1 MRALQAV
8 LRGIEV
14 VSLAVNVPG
23 PVAAARLAEHGAT
36 VLKVEPPE
44 GDPLSL
50 HVPSW
55 YARLT
60 ESQTVVR
67 LDLKSG
73 EGMQALAARLS
84 GADLLLTAHRPRTLA
99 RLGLDFASL
108 HPRFPRL
115 CQLQILG
122 FAAPDE
128 DLPGH
133 DLSFQAAAGLVVDP
147 PRMPFTLL
155 ADLVGAERAVG
166 EAMAMLFHRERT
178 GEVTCRQVALADAAA
193 ALAPPVALGL
203 CRTEGP
209 LGGAH
214 PGYALYA
221 AADGWVALAALEPRF
236 LQTLGEALGLAPV
249 TADRLRAVFP
259 TRTAADWEAWGR
271 QHGVPLTRV
280 R

>member
-1 MRALQAV
+1 MRALE
-8 LRGIEV
+8 GIEV

-23 PVAAARLAEHGAT
+23 PVAAARLAGEGARVT
-36 VLKVEPPE
+36 KVEPPE

-60 ESQTVVR
+60 KSQTVVR
-67 LDLKSG
+67 LDLKSV
-73 EGMQALAARLS
+73 EGKRALASLLG
-84 GADLLLTAHRPRTLA
+84 GADLLLTSNRPRTLE
-99 RLGLDFASL
+99 RLRLDFPAL
-108 HPRFPRL
+108 HARFPRL
-115 CQLQILG
+115 CQLQIIG
-122 FAAPDE
+122 FPPPDD

-155 ADLVGAERAVG
+155 ADLVGAERAVAEALAMLLHREHTG
-166 EAMAMLFHRERT
+166 EA
-178 GEVTCRQVALADAAA
+178 TCRQVALADAAA
-193 ALAPPVALGL
+193 SLTTPMALGM
-203 CRTEGP
+203 CAPEAP

-221 AADGWVALAALEPRF
+221 SEDGWIALAALEPRF
-236 LQTLGEALGLAPV
+236 MRLLEDALGLAP
-249 TADRLRAVFP
+249 TADRLREVF
-259 TRTAADWEAWGR
+259 RTQSVAHWEAWGR
-271 QHGVPLTRV
+271 EHGIPITRV

>member
-1 MRALQAV
+1 MRALE
-8 LRGIEV
+8 GIEV

-23 PVAAARLAEHGAT
+23 PVAASRLAAEGARIT
-36 VLKVEPPE
+36 KVEPPE

-50 HVPSW
+50 HVPPW

-67 LDLKSG
+67 LDLKRM
-73 EGMQALAARLS
+73 EGKRALASLLG
-84 GADLLLTAHRPRTLA
+84 GADLLLTSNRPRTLE
-99 RLGLDFASL
+99 RLHLDFPAL
-108 HPRFPRL
+108 HARYPRL
-115 CQLQILG
+115 CQLQIIG
-122 FAAPDE
+122 FPPPDD

-155 ADLVGAERAVG
+155 ADLAGAERAVA
-166 EAMAMLFHRERT
+166 EAMAMLLCRERT
-178 GEVTCRQVALADAAA
+178 GEATCRQVALADAAA
-193 ALAPPVALGL
+193 SLATPIELGM
-203 CRTEGP
+203 CGSQSP

-221 AADGWVALAALEPRF
+221 TEDGWVALAALEPRF
-236 LQTLGEALGLAPV
+236 MRMLEEALGLAP
-249 TADRLRAVFP
+249 TADRLRDVFRTRP
-259 TRTAADWEAWGR
+259 TSDWEAWGR
-271 QHGVPLTRV
+271 QHGVPVTRV